1 VQGDQATRFV
11 AAQAGASLDDLPAAA
26 DDLVIDAEP
35 ESAVSD
41 DWHAVGLLLAA
52 SATHGRAVSS
62 RLVKDVLSVSST
74 DRARRL
80 RDEALAV
87 LAGIDAGG
95 AGVYEV
101 STDG

>member
-1 VQGDQATRFV
+1 V
-11 AAQAGASLDDLPAAA
+11 
-26 DDLVIDAEP
+26 VIDAEP
-35 ESAVSD
+35 EPEIAD

-52 SATHGRAVSS
+52 SATQGRAVSS